1 MVEDALGERVR
12 LSSDLYETEVDLHG
26 WLWFVCL
33 WRGGWQNGSLTAAD
47 MSVGVVTRARRG
59 EFAVMVQ
66 IRHAQ
71 VYGRRFQDAC
81 SPRTANST

>member
-1 MVEDALGERVR
+1 MVEDALGERIR
-12 LSSDLYETEVDLHG
+12 LSSDLYEAEVDLHG

-33 WRGGWQNGSLTAAD
+33 WRGGWQNGSLTAA
-47 MSVGVVTRARRG
+47 GVVTRARRG

-66 IRHAQ
+66 RRRAQ

-81 SPRTANST
+81 SPRTAKST